1 MLKNNL
7 TLLEINLHLFDGAA
21 GGEGASAE
29 GASTVQATESAPK
42 AAKSIGG
49 SRRSKTGEFDNVI
62 FGKQA
67 DVQADGETHSAAGSD
82 ATGAGKGVETTSNTR
97 EERIKAFDSFMEENK
112 DLYSERF
119 QTDFNKRF
127 NSEIK
132 GNRDTIAA
140 QKPIID
146 MLMQR
151 YGIADGDMTK
161 LQSALEEDHSYWEQ
175 AADEAGLTVEQ
186 YHRMNQIER
195 ENAELKQMRQRQV
208 ADQRAQQQMNAWYAE
223 AEQVKQL
230 YPIFDFQLEAQNK
243 AFTDLLKAG
252 IGVQKA
258 YELVHMDDI
267 KNATARAAAQTASE
281 QMTAKIKSKAA
292 RPTENGIS
300 SQGAAIVKSDVHNL
314 TKKER
319 AEIARRVARGETISF

>member
-1 MLKNNL
+1 MK
-7 TLLEINLHLFDGAA
+7 E
-21 GGEGASAE
+21 
-29 GASTVQATESAPK
+29 
-42 AAKSIGG
+42 
-49 SRRSKTGEFDNVI
+49 
-62 FGKQA
+62 
-67 DVQADGETHSAAGSD
+67 
-82 ATGAGKGVETTSNTR
+82 
-97 EERIKAFDSFMEENK
+97 FDSFMEQNK

-119 QTDFNKRF
+119 QSDFNKRF
-127 NSEIK
+127 GSEIK
-132 GNRDTIAA
+132 GNRDALAA

-151 YGIADGDMTK
+151 YGVADGDMRK

-195 ENAELKQMRQRQV
+195 ENAELKRMRQRQV

-223 AEQVKQL
+223 AEQVKQM
-230 YPIFDFQLEAQNK
+230 YPMFDFRAEAQNK

-258 YELVHMDDI
+258 FELVHMDEI

-300 SQGAAIVKSDVHNL
+300 SQGAAIVKSDVHSL

>member
-1 MLKNNL
+1 MLKNTL
-7 TLLEINLHLFDGAA
+7 KLLEIDLHLFDGAT

-29 GASTVQATESAPK
+29 GATSAEATESAPK
-42 AAKSIGG
+42 AAKSSGH
-49 SRRSKTGEFDNVI
+49 SRRSKSGEFDNVI

-67 DVQADGETHSAAGSD
+67 DASADEATHSAAGSD
-82 ATGAGKGVETTSNTR
+82 ATGAGKDVETTSNTR
-97 EERIKAFDSFMEENK
+97 EERMKAFDSFMEQNK

-127 NSEIK
+127 GSEIK
-132 GNRDTIAA
+132 GNRDALAA

-151 YGIADGDMTK
+151 YGVADGDMAK
-161 LQSALEEDHSYWEQ
+161 LQTALEEDRSYWEQ

-195 ENAELKQMRQRQV
+195 ENAELKKMRQQQV
-208 ADQRAQQQMNAWYAE
+208 DYQRAQQQMNAWHAE
-223 AEQVKQL
+223 SEQVKQL
-230 YPIFDFQLEAQNK
+230 YPMFNFRLESQNK

-258 YELVHMDDI
+258 FELVHMDDI

-292 RPTENGIS
+292 RPTENGTS
-300 SQGAAIVKSDVHNL
+300 AQGAAIVKSDVHNL
-314 TKKER
+314 TRKER
-319 AEIARRVARGETISF
+319 AEIARRVSRGELISF

>member
-1 MLKNNL
+1 MLKDNL
-7 TLLEINLHLFDGAA
+7 KLLEIDLHLFDGATG
-21 GGEGASAE
+21 GGEGSATAE
-29 GASTVQATESAPK
+29 SAAGATESAPK
-42 AAKSIGG
+42 TAKEIGS
-49 SRRSKTGEFDNVI
+49 SRRSKKGEFSNVI

-67 DVQADGETHSAAGSD
+67 DVQADEGTHSAAGSD
-82 ATGAGKGVETTSNTR
+82 ATGAGKDVETTSNTR
-97 EERIKAFDSFMEENK
+97 EERMKEFDSFMEQNK

-119 QTDFNKRF
+119 QSDFNKRF
-127 NSEIK
+127 GSEIK
-132 GNRDTIAA
+132 GNRDALAA

-151 YGIADGDMTK
+151 YGVADGDMRK

-230 YPIFDFQLEAQNK
+230 YPAFNFRAEAQNK

-258 YELVHMDDI
+258 FELVHMDEI

-300 SQGAAIVKSDVHNL
+300 SQGAAIVKSDVHSL